1 MSGRITGPEFA
12 AHRSRLG
19 LTMAELGERLGV
31 RHDTIKRW
39 ESERELVPYRVPAEL
54 AELHRKQAA
63 LARQMAGAD
72 GVIYLRRGDRWS
84 LAAAGRA
91 QEMEPDIMLEWLPVS
106 PCVP

>member
-19 LTMAELGERLGV
+19 LTMAELGKRLGV

-39 ESERELVPYRVPAEL
+39 ESEREPVPYRVPDEL
-54 AELHRKQAA
+54 AELHRQQDA

-72 GVIYLRRGDRWS
+72 GVVFLRRGDGWS
-84 LAAAGRA
+84 LAAACRA
-91 QEMEPDIMLEWLPVS
+91 QEMQPDIMLEWLPVP

>member
-31 RHDTIKRW
+31 RADTIKRW
-39 ESERELVPYRVPAEL
+39 ESEREPVPYRVPDEL
-54 AELHRKQAA
+54 AGLHRKQAA
-63 LARQMAGAD
+63 LARRMAGAD
-72 GVIYLRRGDRWS
+72 AVIYLRRGDKWS

-91 QEMEPDIMLEWLPVS
+91 QEMQPDVMLEWLEP
-106 PCVP
+106 